1 MESKKIEKSIQ
12 AFDEYQQSSPYH
24 LNIIEEL
31 HANENAHSRILAK
44 LFQYKNTNEE
54 YIILKSFVEY
64 IKENN
69 KAKSFDK
76 IEIKAPK
83 ITQEEERIDIWIQ
96 DENYA
101 IIIENKV
108 YEAGDQDAQLSR
120 YIDKTKQQHYKE
132 KEIFVIYMPSVT
144 RDTSEQTWGEYRDRF
159 TERFAI
165 VSFCDDVI
173 SWLSKYVLPNLT
185 LKEVYLKSA
194 IEQYIDYLE
203 RYAGLFEK
211 SEQQRILKK
220 IYGIQEI
227 ETTDPLDTQY
237 SKLMNFHKELNLYME
252 ACKKKSEDIFQIV
265 LDEFISITKSYYGDN
280 VKIYPEKNHSWI
292 QIYKQEW
299 SSFLIHFEWLD
310 PSFFEGSK
318 LTLALHAEKNK
329 KVWEYLKNKLKGSE
343 DYNFP
348 TCFEESFYIKN
359 KESFAELSEEEKE
372 KFLFEVYKKINFL
385 IDVVDSCVKKLMKV
399 ESTK

>member
-1 MESKKIEKSIQ
+1 MEFKKIEKSIL
-12 AFDEYQQSSPYH
+12 AFDEYQQHCPYH
-24 LNIIEEL
+24 LNLIEEL

-44 LFQYKNTNEE
+44 LFQYKNANGE
-54 YIILKSFVEY
+54 YIILKSFIEY

-69 KAKSFDK
+69 KGKSFDK
-76 IEIKAPK
+76 IEIKTPQ

-96 DENYA
+96 DEDYA

-120 YIDKTKQQHYKE
+120 YIDKTKRHYTE
-132 KEIFVIYMPSVT
+132 EQIFVIYMPSVT
-144 RDTSEQTWGEYRDRF
+144 RDTSDQTWGKYKNSF
-159 TERFAI
+159 TKRFAVI
-165 VSFCDDVI
+165 SFCDDVI
-173 SWLSKYVLPNLT
+173 SWLNRDVLPNLT
-185 LKEVYLKSA
+185 IKEVYLKSA

-211 SEQQRILKK
+211 SEQQRIINML
-220 IYGIQEI
+220 YEFNEI
-227 ETTDPLDTQY
+227 KNDDTLDTQY
-237 SKLMNFHKELNLYME
+237 KKLMSYHKALNRKME
-252 ACKKKSEDIFQIV
+252 TYKKESEDMFRKV
-265 LDEFISITKSYYGDN
+265 LDQFISITKSQYGNNFEIKTQKDFC
-280 VKIYPEKNHSWI
+280 WI
-292 QIYKQEW
+292 QIYKPEW

-348 TCFEESFYIKN
+348 ICFEESFYIKN

-385 IDVVDSCVKKLMKV
+385 IDVVDSCVKNLMKV